1 MALARERT
9 LTEGG
14 DGVSS
19 QDQISSV
26 LDGEL
31 EPRRSARSGTPVD
44 KFRIMRALHGG
55 RKRIALMSLLG
66 VMLGFIC
73 AKFLMTSSYESSALL
88 KFEGPPQILGMPST
102 NPSMLGPAASAL
114 DLQPVLREIAKR
126 SGFTGSL
133 IALDARIRYHADL
146 MGGTLRIDVAE
157 DSAEGA
163 AQFARTVTDV
173 FLKYH
178 AEQQARRLQQ
188 AIDQVRTRMKAA
200 EREAE
205 LARDTYNDFREQ
217 HGISALTEE
226 QSSTVKA
233 AADMRAKSELATSE
247 IRALEA
253 RVRSLETQLA
263 STPKTRVV
271 KGSTS
276 ADRSAY
282 YQVRSELTAA
292 RSTLSADH
300 PRVQALEQQA
310 AQLQKQFG
318 ARSPGLGG
326 DTMVAQN
333 ATYNEVEQQLRL
345 ARANLEAVR
354 ERQKGLFEL
363 ATKAQK
369 RVEAFSEVEGEASSL
384 LANVKITEGLI
395 ADLQAT
401 TASLEDAL
409 REPTSGFVVL
419 DPGSPPEYA
428 TRNKMKV
435 VVFGAVPLLF
445 FGLTLFFVLWKEF
458 EGLRAQ
464 TPAEIAYW
472 GKGPVLG
479 TTTWPNDTHALEEL
493 VAGLDD
499 VAPDAK
505 GQVLVVAG
513 TPQEKLLAE
522 EFARRMNHDWFAAA
536 APSHG
541 SKAPSAHSHSSPGA
555 QPLTPPAPGSPYPLP
570 RPKRQE
576 FALAQRPNVRAVNE
590 QFVPAHTV
598 GVQLEAWTGPHDGQ
612 ALRRAARLADRV
624 VVLVHSGAMSFAKL
638 NAISDR
644 LGRQHGVG
652 YIVVG
657 LPTDLQT
664 LPDRQ
669 GSIDPFWAIGS

>member
-1 MALARERT
+1 
-9 LTEGG
+9 
-14 DGVSS
+14 VSP
-19 QDQISSV
+19 QDRMSLP
-26 LDGEL
+26 LDGEP
-31 EPRRSARSGTPVD
+31 ESSGSARSGAPVD
-44 KFRIMRALHGG
+44 KFRIMRALRGG
-55 RKRIALMSLLG
+55 WKRVALMSFAGL
-66 VMLGFIC
+66 VVGFIC
-73 AKFLMTSSYESSALL
+73 AKFVMSSSYKTSALL
-88 KFEGPPQILGMPST
+88 KFEGPPHILGMPDT
-102 NPSMLGPAASAL
+102 NPSALGPAASAL
-114 DLQPVLREIAKR
+114 DLQPVLREIAKE
-126 SGFTGSL
+126 SGFTGTL
-133 IALDARIRYHADL
+133 MALSARINYQVDL
-146 MGGTLRIDVAE
+146 LGSTLRIDVSDESAE
-157 DSAEGA
+157 DA

-178 AEQQARRLQQ
+178 SEQQAGRLEQEM
-188 AIDQVRTRMKAA
+188 ARVRNRMEAA

-226 QSSTVKA
+226 QTSTVKA
-233 AADMRAKSELATSE
+233 AAEMRAKSELATSE

-253 RVRSLETQLA
+253 RVKSLEAQLA

-276 ADRSAY
+276 AERSAY
-282 YQVRSELTAA
+282 QQVRSELAAA
-292 RSTLSADH
+292 RSSLSADH

-310 AQLQKQFG
+310 AQLQTDLAAG
-318 ARSPGLGG
+318 SRGLGG
-326 DTMVAQN
+326 DARVAQN

-345 ARANLEAVR
+345 ARANLEAIR

-369 RVEAFSEVEGEASSL
+369 RVEAFSEVEGEASAL
-384 LANVKITEGLI
+384 LANVKISEGLI
-395 ADLQAT
+395 SDLQAT
-401 TASLEDAL
+401 AASLEDAM
-409 REPTSGFVVL
+409 RNPTSGFVVL

-445 FGLTLFFVLWKEF
+445 FGLTLLFVLWNEF
-458 EGLRAQ
+458 RGLRAQ

-479 TTTWPNDTHALEEL
+479 TTTWPNDSHALEEL

-505 GQVLVVAG
+505 GQILVVGG

-522 EFARRMNHDWFAAA
+522 EFATRMNHDWFEAASA
-536 APSHG
+536 SRASEAHRSASHFSG
-541 SKAPSAHSHSSPGA
+541 DA
-555 QPLTPPAPGSPYPLP
+555 QPLTPPAPGSSPYPLP

-576 FALAQRPNVRAVNE
+576 FALAHRPNVRPVDE
-590 QFVPAHTV
+590 HFVPARVV
-598 GVQLEAWTGPHDGQ
+598 GVELEAWTGPHDGQ
-612 ALRRAARLADRV
+612 ALRRAARLANRV
-624 VVLVHSGAMSFAKL
+624 VVLVHSGAMSFAQL
-638 NAISDR
+638 NAMSDR

-657 LPTDLQT
+657 LPTELQT

-669 GSIDPFWAIGS
+669 GSVEAFWAIGS